1 MRRRPHP
8 LLRAL
13 TVGVLALV
21 ALVEVF
27 PYLWMV
33 STSLKDLAEVTRF
46 PPTFWPS
53 PARWDNY
60 AKAWASGPFLR
71 YALNNAVQTV
81 AILVL
86 QLFFACPRK
95 SLIACGLLVLQLFF
109 ACLAGF
115 AFSKLRF
122 PGRDACFLV
131 VIACLIVPPQ
141 VRFVPLYMLFSKVGL
156 LNTYASLVLPYA
168 VSALG
173 TFLIREAFMQ
183 ISDDIVDAARVDGA
197 GTFTLIFRILAPIA
211 RPTLVAFS
219 LFSVVYHWNDFFWPL
234 VMTTTDAVRTLPIGV
249 AMLREEGTGA
259 RWHIIMAGSMFVVAP
274 VLAVFMA
281 AQRHIIRAFTFT
293 TLK

>member
-1 MRRRPHP
+1 MSSRR
-8 LLRAL
+8 LLVRWL
-13 TVGVLALV
+13 TVLALALV

-27 PYLWMV
+27 PYLWML
-33 STSLKDLAEVTRF
+33 STSLKDLPGVTQF
-46 PPTFWPS
+46 PPTLLPH
-53 PARWDNY
+53 PPHWDNY
-60 AKAWASGPFLR
+60 AKAWSSGPFLR
-71 YALNNAVQTV
+71 YAVNNAIVTLG
-81 AILVL
+81 ILAL
-86 QLFFACPRK
+86 QLFF
-95 SLIACGLLVLQLFF
+95 G
-109 ACLAGF
+109 CLAAYG
-115 AFSKLRF
+115 
-122 PGRDACFLV
+122 
-131 VIACLIVPPQ
+131 
-141 VRFVPLYMLFSKVGL
+141 FSKVGL

-274 VLAVFMA
+274 VLVVFVM

>member
-1 MRRRPHP
+1 MTSSSPVIRG
-8 LLRAL
+8 LIIA
-13 TVGVLALV
+13 VLAAV

-33 STSLKDLAEVTRF
+33 TTSLKDLPSVTQF
-46 PPTFWPS
+46 PPTLLPR
-53 PARWDNY
+53 PPRWDNY
-60 AKAWASGPFLR
+60 AKAWNSGPFLR
-71 YALNNAVQTV
+71 YAMNNAIQTLG
-81 AILVL
+81 ILVL
-86 QLFFACPRK
+86 QLFF
-95 SLIACGLLVLQLFF
+95 G
-109 ACLAGF
+109 CLAGYG
-115 AFSKLRF
+115 FSKVRF
-122 PGRDACFLV
+122 RGRDACFLI
-131 VIACLIVPPQ
+131 VIACLVVPPQ

-156 LNTYASLVLPYA
+156 LNTYASLILPYA

-197 GTFTLIFRILAPIA
+197 GVLTIIFRVMAPIA

-234 VMTTTDAVRTLPIGV
+234 VMTTNEAVRTLPIGV

-274 VLAVFMA
+274 VLVVFAV
-281 AQRHIIRAFTFT
+281 AQRHIIRAFQFT
-293 TLK
+293 SLK

>member
-1 MRRRPHP
+1 VTHP
-8 LLRAL
+8 NPLVRWLTIAAL
-13 TVGVLALV
+13 AAV
-21 ALVEVF
+21 ALAEVF

-33 STSLKDLAEVTRF
+33 STSLKDLPSVTQF
-46 PPTFWPS
+46 PPTWIPD
-53 PARWDNY
+53 PPRWDNY

-71 YALNNAVQTV
+71 YAVNNAIQTV
-81 AILVL
+81 GILVL
-86 QLFFACPRK
+86 QLFF
-95 SLIACGLLVLQLFF
+95 G
-109 ACLAGF
+109 CLAGF

-122 PGRDACFLV
+122 PGRDLCFLL

-141 VRFVPLYMLFSKVGL
+141 VRFVPLYILFAKLGL
-156 LNTYASLVLPYA
+156 LNTYTSLILPYA

-183 ISDDIVDAARVDGA
+183 VSDDVVDAARVDGA
-197 GTFTLIFRILAPIA
+197 GTLTLIFRIMAPIA
-211 RPTLVAFS
+211 RPTIEAFS

-234 VMTTTDAVRTLPIGV
+234 VMTTNDAVRTLPIGV

-274 VLAVFMA
+274 ILVVFA
-281 AQRHIIRAFTFT
+281 IAQRHIIRAFTFT

>member
-1 MRRRPHP
+1 MRSSSP
-8 LLRAL
+8 LIRAL
-13 TVGVLALV
+13 TIAGLAAV

-27 PYLWMV
+27 PYLWML
-33 STSLKDLAEVTRF
+33 STSLKDLPSVTQF
-46 PPTFWPS
+46 PPTLLPH
-53 PARWDNY
+53 PPRWDNY
-60 AKAWASGPFLR
+60 AKAWSSGPFLH
-71 YALNNAVQTV
+71 YAMNNVIQTLG
-81 AILVL
+81 ILVL
-86 QLFFACPRK
+86 QLCF
-95 SLIACGLLVLQLFF
+95 G
-109 ACLAGF
+109 CLAGYG
-115 AFSKLRF
+115 FSKTRF
-122 PGRDACFLV
+122 RGRDACFLV
-131 VIACLIVPPQ
+131 VIACLVVPPQ

-156 LNTYASLVLPYA
+156 LNTYASLILPYA

-197 GTFTLIFRILAPIA
+197 GVLTIIFRIMAPIA

-234 VMTTTDAVRTLPIGV
+234 VMTTNEAVRTLPIGV

-274 VLAVFMA
+274 VLVVFAV

-293 TLK
+293 SLK